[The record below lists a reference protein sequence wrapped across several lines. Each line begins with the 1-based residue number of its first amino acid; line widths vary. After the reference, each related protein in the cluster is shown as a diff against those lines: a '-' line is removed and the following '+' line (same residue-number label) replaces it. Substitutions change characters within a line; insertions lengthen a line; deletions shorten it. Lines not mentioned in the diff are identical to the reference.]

1 MKKIATFYFLK
12 TADYLVSKIWSGVW
26 TAVGFIIVMKA
37 TGVFIVLT
45 SN

>member
-1 MKKIATFYFLK
+1 MKKIATYYFLK
-12 TADYLVSKIWSGVW
+12 TAEYISSKLWSGIW

-45 SN
+45 SK